1 MKKSVSTLILNGI
14 ALGLLLFT
22 ATRTIHLFQ
31 YLLPAD
37 QSYMA
42 FVALVAFDG
51 GLLGWMNYFLRGAK
65 GPHQRGIAACL
76 TVIDL
81 IAVIISF
88 SGDMFFVANAK
99 GLVHIDPTWAIT
111 IIWSL
116 VAIIAANLAAIVG
129 CHMMSPENIE
139 AQRLEHTNDK
149 IMTQA
154 FDLLDKQSDELAAE
168 VAPILAQRMIDRARR
183 VHMTGHNGQY
193 GTMQPPATTVHPVP
207 QLPQPVPPPTQP
219 VQPPV
224 QQPPSTPV
232 QPLPVPEFYQDPL
245 RDIQEYQQTIAH
257 LQAEL
262 RKHQPNLPVRTEE
275 LMQPQHPL
283 AQPPLD
289 TTASQPGTNGNGHQ
303 K

>member
-1 MKKSVSTLILNGI
+1 LKKSVSSLILNGI

-99 GLVHIDPTWAIT
+99 GIVHIDPAWATT
-111 IIWSL
+111 IIWAL

-168 VAPILAQRMIDRARR
+168 VAPILAQRMIDRARK

-193 GTMQPPATTVHPVP
+193 GTGSQQQSPTLPPTTVTPSDTVDYVKLAHHMQSLQQASPL
-207 QLPQPVPPPTQP
+207 QQPV
-219 VQPPV
+219 
-224 QQPPSTPV
+224 
-232 QPLPVPEFYQDPL
+232 
-245 RDIQEYQQTIAH
+245 
-257 LQAEL
+257 
-262 RKHQPNLPVRTEE
+262 
-275 LMQPQHPL
+275 
-283 AQPPLD
+283 LD
-289 TTASQPGTNGNGHQ
+289 TTKANQNG